1 MEIRVPYGQ
10 THITVEVAPRHLAG
24 IVCANDVGTGDEDE
38 TLARALGSPLASPE
52 LGRFLAGARSLAV
65 LVNDGTRP
73 TPTARV
79 LRHVRGDLDRVKDL
93 RLIVATGAH
102 VSPTEAELQRIF
114 GDLLGVWRD
123 GILAHDARRTDD
135 LVPVGSTPR
144 GTEVALNR
152 HVVSAERLLVIG
164 SVEPHYFAGY
174 TGGRK
179 SLLPGVAGR
188 TTIEQNHRHAL
199 SRAAQPRALSGNP
212 VHEDMVDAVRLLDE
226 RSIFSIQTVLDGDG
240 RIYAA
245 TAGDIHESFY
255 AAAAKAQDVYS
266 VEIRRKADVVV
277 AVAQPPLDVNL
288 YQAHKAIEHAKLAL
302 KEGGALILVAECRG
316 GVGDEAFLAALRD
329 AAEGRPSVP
338 MLGKDGDLGPSAAGA
353 DAATY
358 LLGNH
363 KAAQIADLATW
374 AEVIAVTSLDESV
387 FPRAFLRPCPD
398 LQRALDAALATRGRD
413 AKVLFLMAASVIVP
427 RVVPRSRARQ

>member
-10 THITVEVAPRHLAG
+10 GHVTVEVAPHHLAG
-24 IVCANDVGTGDEDE
+24 IVCANDVGIGDEDE
-38 TLARALGSPLASPE
+38 TLARALGSPLASPS
-52 LGRFLAGARSLAV
+52 LGRFLSGAGSLAV
-65 LVNDGTRP
+65 IVNDGTRP
-73 TPTARV
+73 TPTARI
-79 LRHVRGDLDRVKDL
+79 LGHIRGDLDQVKDL
-93 RLIVATGAH
+93 RLVVATGAH
-102 VSPTEAELQRIF
+102 VSPTEPELTRIF
-114 GDLLGVWRD
+114 GDALGLWRD
-123 GILAHDARRTDD
+123 RIFVHDARRSDD

-144 GTEVALNR
+144 GTAVALNR
-152 HVVSAERLLVIG
+152 HVVSAERTLVIG

-179 SLLPGVAGR
+179 SLIPGVAARG
-188 TTIEQNHRHAL
+188 TIEQNHRHAL

-226 RSIFSIQTVLDGDG
+226 RSIFSVQTVLDGDG

-277 AVAQPPLDVNL
+277 AVAEPPLDVNL

-316 GVGDEAFLAALRD
+316 GIGDEAFVEALREFD
-329 AAEGRPSVP
+329 EERSAVP
-338 MLGKDGDLGPSAAGA
+338 MLGEDGDLSPSPAAS
-353 DAATY
+353 Y
-358 LLGNH
+358 RLGHH
-363 KAAQIADLATW
+363 KAAQIADLARW

-398 LQRALDAALATRGRD
+398 LQRALDAALAARGRD
-413 AKVLFLMAASVIVP
+413 AEVLFIMAASTIVP
-427 RVVPRSRARQ
+427 RVV

>member
-10 THITVEVAPRHLAG
+10 THLTVEVAPHRLQG
-24 IVCANDVGTGDEDE
+24 IVCANDVGIGDEDE
-38 TLARALGSPLASPE
+38 TLARALGSPFGSPE
-52 LGRFLAGARSLAV
+52 LGRFLAGARGLAV

-79 LRHVRGDLDRVKDL
+79 LGHIRRDLERVSDL
-93 RLIVATGAH
+93 RLVVATGAH
-102 VSPTEAELQRIF
+102 VPPTEGELRRIF
-114 GDLLGVWRD
+114 GDLLDVWRD
-123 GILAHDARRTDD
+123 RIVAHDARRVDD

-144 GTEVALNR
+144 GTEVVLNR
-152 HVVSAERLLVIG
+152 RVASAERVLVVG

-179 SLLPGVAGR
+179 SILPGVAARG
-188 TTIEQNHRHAL
+188 TIEQNHRHAL
-199 SRAAQPRALSGNP
+199 SPAARPRALGGNP

-226 RSIFSIQTVLDGDG
+226 RSIFSIQTVLDADG
-240 RIYAA
+240 RIYSA

-302 KEGGALILVAECRG
+302 NDGGALILVAECRG
-316 GVGDEAFLAALRD
+316 GVGDDAFLAALRG
-329 AAEGRPSVP
+329 ASEGRPSVP
-338 MLGKDGDLGPSAAGA
+338 MLGKDGDLGPSSAG
-353 DAATY
+353 AATY
-358 LLGNH
+358 LLGHH

-374 AEVIAVTSLDESV
+374 AEVIAVTSLDESL
-387 FPRAFLRPCPD
+387 FPRAFVRACPD
-398 LQRALDAALATRGRD
+398 LQRALDAALAARGRD
-413 AKVLFLMAASVIVP
+413 AKVLFLMAATT
-427 RVVPRSRARQ
+427 VVPCVVPGPLTRE